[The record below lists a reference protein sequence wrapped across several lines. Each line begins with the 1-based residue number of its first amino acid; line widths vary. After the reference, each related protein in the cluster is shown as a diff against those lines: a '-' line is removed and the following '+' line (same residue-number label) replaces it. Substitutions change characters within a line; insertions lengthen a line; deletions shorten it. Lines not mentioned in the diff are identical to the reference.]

1 MSNLAD
7 DLSVISLKCLGK
19 LPVSFVQRLGAY
31 AGKLA
36 AKIPS
41 DARRVT
47 QINIDLCFPD
57 QSPAWRHALVEKS
70 LQETIITAFEM
81 GPVWAGKSEAILDR
95 ILSVEGEQLI
105 KDALSNGK
113 GVVLLAPH
121 LGNWEVVGY
130 YLSKHYDFGAMYQPG
145 DYPKLSQLILEA
157 RQQYKAQLVPT
168 DKTGVMALFK
178 RLKKNKMIGI
188 LPDQKPDRNSGV
200 MAPFFGVPALTQ
212 TLGPKLALQAKAA
225 VIGGVCFRDRQA
237 GGYRLYFFPVDPG
250 VHHEDLATACAA
262 MNRSIE
268 QWIRLHPE
276 QYQWEY
282 KRFGKRPP
290 TLPDVYKK
298 RSSK

>member
-19 LPVSFVQRLGAY
+19 LPLPLVRKLGAF
-31 AGKLA
+31 AGRIA
-36 AKIPS
+36 ARLPS

-47 QINIDLCFPD
+47 RINIDLCFPE
-57 QSPAWRHALVEKS
+57 QSAAWRQKLVEKS
-70 LQETIITAFEM
+70 MQETVITAFEM
-81 GPVWAGKSEAILDR
+81 GPVWTGKSEAILDR
-95 ILSVEGEQLI
+95 ILSVEGEHLI
-105 KDALSNGK
+105 KDALSSGK

-145 DYPKLSQLILEA
+145 DYPGLSQLILDA

-188 LPDQKPDRNSGV
+188 LPDQKPDRTSGV

-212 TLGPKLALQAKAA
+212 TLGPKLASQAKAT
-225 VIGGVCFRDRQA
+225 VVGGVCFRDRDA
-237 GGYRLYFFPVDPG
+237 EGFRLHFLPVDPD
-250 VHHEDLATACAA
+250 VHSEDLAAACAA

-268 QWIRLHPE
+268 QWIRMHPE

-282 KRFGKRPP
+282 KRFGKRPRD
-290 TLPDVYKK
+290 LPDVYKK
-298 RSSK
+298 PSTR